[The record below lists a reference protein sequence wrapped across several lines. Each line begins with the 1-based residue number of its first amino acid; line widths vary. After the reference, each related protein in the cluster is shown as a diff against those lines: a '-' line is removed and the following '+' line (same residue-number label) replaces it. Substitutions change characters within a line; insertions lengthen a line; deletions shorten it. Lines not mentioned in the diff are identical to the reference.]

1 MTLLSNLIKAT
12 QYVPVDN
19 LKQLD
24 LSKHYENAVLQP
36 AEQAGTEHDNVNRQ
50 RINEAEEAR
59 KEILQDAKDFAE
71 RQVREASEEAQR
83 ILEEARQQIEAW
95 WEEKRQEDERL
106 IEASKAEGYHQGYE
120 EGSRQV
126 EQDLKEQIDRMMVEA
141 QSVLSEAQRNKEQ
154 IIQEAEPF
162 VVDLS
167 CEIARK
173 IIDRQLTLE
182 PEYATDLI
190 KRSLSR
196 KREQGTLT
204 LCVSP
209 AHYTF
214 IQAAKEELS
223 LVIDSQAEL
232 LIIPDSSVKD
242 HGCVIRS
249 SFGSVDARIDT
260 QLTEIKKELLRVSQH
275 ADDRRTDDEHV

>member
-1 MTLLSNLIKAT
+1 MSNLIKAT
-12 QYVPVDN
+12 QYVPLDN

-24 LSKHYENAVLQP
+24 LSKHYEDLAANKADSNRFEHDSAYNRRIEE
-36 AEQAGTEHDNVNRQ
+36 AEQT
-50 RINEAEEAR
+50 R
-59 KEILQDAKDFAE
+59 KEILQDAKEFAE
-71 RQVREASEEAQR
+71 RQIREASEEAQR
-83 ILEEARQQIEAW
+83 LLEESRQQIQTW
-95 WEEKRQEDERL
+95 WEERRQQDEQL
-106 IEASKAEGYHQGYE
+106 IEASKAEGFHQGYE
-120 EGSRQV
+120 EGRQQA
-126 EQDLKEQIDRMMVEA
+126 EQELREQIDHMMGEA
-141 QSVLSEAQRNKEQ
+141 QSILTEAQRHKEQ

-162 VVDLS
+162 VVTLS

-173 IIDRQLTLE
+173 IIERQLTIE
-182 PEYATDLI
+182 PEFYLELI
-190 KRSLSR
+190 ERNLAR

-209 AHYTF
+209 SQYSF
-214 IQAAKEELS
+214 VQAAKEELS

-260 QLTEIKKELLRVSQH
+260 QLTEIKKELLRIAQQGGDEKVEDNH
-275 ADDRRTDDEHV
+275 A